1 MFGYVTICEP
11 ELKMKDLRKYKAYYC
26 GLCRKL
32 KEDYRTMGQM
42 TLTYDMTFA
51 IILLSSL
58 YEAENRMSQHRCKVH
73 PVKKQAMIENE
84 ITQYAADMNI
94 LLAYY
99 HMKDDWED
107 EKKISGF
114 LGGGLLKKKAE
125 KIAQTYPRQSRVIR
139 ESLQELSEC
148 EKANSQDIDRPAG
161 CFGRLMADL
170 FVYKEDMWEETL
182 RRMGFFLG
190 KYIYLMDAYE
200 DLEEDLKKQCY
211 NPLKKLH
218 EETDYEERMRQI
230 LCMMIAECSAQFEKL
245 PCLLDVDILRN
256 ILYDGVWNRY
266 HKIQKKKLEEGNQD
280 NGKES
285 V

>member
-32 KEDYRTMGQM
+32 KEDYGTMGQM

-58 YEAENRMSQHRCKVH
+58 YEAKNRMNQHRCKVH

-84 ITQYAADMNI
+84 ITQYAADMNV

-99 HMKDDWED
+99 HMKDDWAD
-107 EKKISGF
+107 EKKVSGL

-125 KIAQTYPRQSRVIR
+125 KIAEQYPRQSKAIR
-139 ESLQELSEC
+139 ESLQGLSDC
-148 EKANSQDIDRPAG
+148 EKENSQEIDRSAG

-170 FVYKEDMWEETL
+170 FVYKEDMWEKTL

-190 KYIYLMDAYE
+190 KYIYIMDAYE
-200 DLEEDLKKQCY
+200 DLEEDLRKQCY
-211 NPLKKLH
+211 NPLKSLH
-218 EETDYEERMRQI
+218 ERADYEEQIRQI
-230 LCMMIAECSAQFEKL
+230 LCMMIAECSAEFEKL

-266 HKIQKKKLEEGNQD
+266 NKIQKKKLEEGNKKNEQ
-280 NGKES
+280 ES
-285 V
+285 L